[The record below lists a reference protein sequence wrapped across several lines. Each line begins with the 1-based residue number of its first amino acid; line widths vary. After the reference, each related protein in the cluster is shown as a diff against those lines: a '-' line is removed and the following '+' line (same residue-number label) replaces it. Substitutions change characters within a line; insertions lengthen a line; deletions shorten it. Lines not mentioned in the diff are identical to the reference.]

1 EMLGER
7 EKEMRILLLDYMRER
22 LLRRNPRSARKI
34 DESDVP
40 VFPPMAI
47 AAYQDPAAQT
57 ADLRKKLADTH
68 QDVASLRLENAMLTE
83 STQDLGAKVRRF
95 DAISKVARLSQPPI
109 EAHEELT
116 AELSKLLDCKGDILP
131 AVARVLEE
139 VESLRQE
146 REALI
151 DAADAAK
158 EARQRLAE
166 ERDRLKEALEGEVGK
181 NNQLQCIIEDL
192 ERAVAE
198 LNDRER
204 KANQLLQ
211 ATEAHVK
218 AVETENTRLEK
229 EKEEMEKD
237 QEVTTVCCLLFPLY
251 LYIAVCSLSLSQRQ
265 RDELRR
271 LTEVSVLLMF
281 GYLLLLIPPQELDAA
296 RTKCQ
301 ELESDNARVSEQ
313 LSATSAERNGFEN
326 ELKTSI
332 RANEEQ
338 QTSFRRWKT
347 NLEGQLN
354 ALRNE
359 NSSLKTL
366 VREKVANAASEEE
379 QALLQL
385 QEMLRQLQE
394 AHDKL
399 QSQC

>member
-1 EMLGER
+1 M
-7 EKEMRILLLDYMRER
+7 
-22 LLRRNPRSARKI
+22 
-34 DESDVP
+34 
-40 VFPPMAI
+40 
-47 AAYQDPAAQT
+47 
-57 ADLRKKLADTH
+57 
-68 QDVASLRLENAMLTE
+68 
-83 STQDLGAKVRRF
+83 
-95 DAISKVARLSQPPI
+95 
-109 EAHEELT
+109 
-116 AELSKLLDCKGDILP
+116 
-131 AVARVLEE
+131 
-139 VESLRQE
+139 
-146 REALI
+146 I

-158 EARQRLAE
+158 EAHQRLAE

-181 NNQLQCIIEDL
+181 NNQLQCTIEDL

-229 EKEEMEKD
+229 EKEEMKKD
-237 QEVTTVCCLLFPLY
+237 QEVTTVCCLRFPLY

-313 LSATSAERNGFEN
+313 LSATTAERNGFEN

-385 QEMLRQLQE
+385 QEMLHQLQE
-394 AHDKL
+394 THDKL
-399 QSQC
+399 QSQCMGLEEDNGDLRTVSTQTVEFCACLLPYACFHPRHWARRMQPCLTCKIGSQAFKRRASQLPLQLRNKEPRRGKRPMSLRRNCRPANFRQRHKNRS